1 MSEKPQNGANGGEM
15 QKTLGLVPA
24 LAIVIGIVIGSGVF
38 FKPHAIFTATGSP
51 GLGLVAWVIGGLI
64 TIAGGLTVAEIAAAL
79 PRTGG
84 MVVYL
89 EESFGSIWAYLLGWT
104 QTVIYLPALIAALAV
119 IFAKQAAVLMNL
131 SEAVQAPIAIAA
143 IIFLVIMN
151 SLGSKTGGII
161 QTVAT
166 VGKLIP
172 LIAIIIVGLMSGE
185 GGTANLSPMTDA
197 AHPVATG
204 LGAALMGVMF
214 AFDGWTNVGSIA
226 GEMKNPGRDLP
237 RAIIAGLLIV
247 TAVYLLINVAYL
259 FVLPASALAATETP
273 AADVANIIFGA
284 TGGKVI
290 TAGILVSV
298 FGAMNAYIMTGM
310 RVPLAMAQENKIP
323 FSSFFSKLHPKF
335 QTPANCGIIIAVI
348 ASLMTLTGK
357 FDLLTDLGMFVI
369 LIFYALTFAAV
380 IVLRKK
386 QPDLPRP
393 YRVPLYPILPIIGIV
408 GSVYMVI
415 NTIITQPMNAGVGL
429 ALALIGLPLYYARKS
444 KFTKHE

>member
-1 MSEKPQNGANGGEM
+1 M
-15 QKTLGLVPA
+15 
-24 LAIVIGIVIGSGVF
+24 
-38 FKPHAIFTATGSP
+38 
-51 GLGLVAWVIGGLI
+51 
-64 TIAGGLTVAEIAAAL
+64 
-79 PRTGG
+79 
-84 MVVYL
+84 
-89 EESFGSIWAYLLGWT
+89 
-104 QTVIYLPALIAALAV
+104 
-119 IFAKQAAVLMNL
+119 
-131 SEAVQAPIAIAA
+131 
-143 IIFLVIMN
+143 
-151 SLGSKTGGII
+151 
-161 QTVAT
+161 
-166 VGKLIP
+166 
-172 LIAIIIVGLMSGE
+172 
-185 GGTANLSPMTDA
+185 
-197 AHPVATG
+197 
-204 LGAALMGVMF
+204 
-214 AFDGWTNVGSIA
+214 
-226 GEMKNPGRDLP
+226 P

-408 GSVYMVI
+408 GSVYMVV

-444 KFTKHE
+444 KFTKNQ